1 MKNNKYTFIVSIFIL
16 FGALTLFL
24 SISLILNF
32 YIRGVNQSY
41 KMLEEK
47 NIEVT
52 NNLSTTIVESLGR
65 VESQLKVLSKLT
77 EDKNII
83 ANEDIISRVMWEQLK
98 ADENIAS
105 IFLADEYGNFLQT
118 RREPVFAYRSINKM
132 DERGLDCWY
141 YKDENYIT
149 TSITMNKSTYDPRKR
164 DWYKLVE
171 NSKTYWSQPYIF
183 DSTKEPGIT
192 VSIADYDKYNTKIK
206 VAAVDFT
213 LDKISKILEQKAQVL
228 NGKLIIF
235 NQNKDVIAT
244 SFGMSLKTKDNK
256 LIKLEDLDSSI
267 YSNTMKKVEENVFTN
282 ELKDENG
289 KNYIYFVSKFEK
301 SSGENWYIAS
311 YVDKD
316 IIVANSRGTLINSVL
331 ISLFIIILIYFPIQF
346 ILQRFVTKPI
356 NELEN
361 LTNEIVAN
369 RYENVKPIKTV
380 IYEFNQLSNSFVDM
394 AKSIQRHEQE
404 QINLIDSFIKILAES
419 IDAKS
424 PYTGGH
430 CERVPELALLL
441 AEAANDSNKG
451 ELKEFNFST
460 QDEWREFKTA
470 AWLHDC
476 GKVVVPEYIV
486 DKSTKLESIYNRIH
500 EIRTRFEVLHRDA
513 TIKFYEKLFLNPENK
528 EQLEKEL
535 KLNHEKLK
543 SDFEFIANCNIGGEF
558 LDQDSVNK
566 LIEISSIT
574 WMRNFDNRLGLG
586 EEELRRI
593 ENQEPFVPVL
603 ENLLEDK
610 QEHII
615 HRIRQ
620 INLDEYNKFGFK
632 MDIPEYER
640 NLGEIYNLSIKRG
653 TLTQEDRFKINEHII
668 MTIKMLENIPFTKN
682 LKNVPEYAGS
692 HHETM
697 IGTGYPR
704 KFFKEDISIAARIIA
719 IADIFE
725 ALTAS
730 DRPYKKAK
738 KLSESIKIMSF
749 MKKDGH
755 IDTELFEI
763 FLTSGVYMKYAKK
776 FLTEDQIDEV
786 DIKQYL

>member
-1 MKNNKYTFIVSIFIL
+1 
-16 FGALTLFL
+16 
-24 SISLILNF
+24 
-32 YIRGVNQSY
+32 
-41 KMLEEK
+41 
-47 NIEVT
+47 
-52 NNLSTTIVESLGR
+52 
-65 VESQLKVLSKLT
+65 
-77 EDKNII
+77 
-83 ANEDIISRVMWEQLK
+83 
-98 ADENIAS
+98 
-105 IFLADEYGNFLQT
+105 
-118 RREPVFAYRSINKM
+118 
-132 DERGLDCWY
+132 
-141 YKDENYIT
+141 
-149 TSITMNKSTYDPRKR
+149 
-164 DWYKLVE
+164 
-171 NSKTYWSQPYIF
+171 
-183 DSTKEPGIT
+183 
-192 VSIADYDKYNTKIK
+192 
-206 VAAVDFT
+206 
-213 LDKISKILEQKAQVL
+213 
-228 NGKLIIF
+228 
-235 NQNKDVIAT
+235 
-244 SFGMSLKTKDNK
+244 
-256 LIKLEDLDSSI
+256 
-267 YSNTMKKVEENVFTN
+267 
-282 ELKDENG
+282 
-289 KNYIYFVSKFEK
+289 
-301 SSGENWYIAS
+301 
-311 YVDKD
+311 
-316 IIVANSRGTLINSVL
+316 
-331 ISLFIIILIYFPIQF
+331 
-346 ILQRFVTKPI
+346 
-356 NELEN
+356 
-361 LTNEIVAN
+361 
-369 RYENVKPIKTV
+369 
-380 IYEFNQLSNSFVDM
+380 
-394 AKSIQRHEQE
+394 
-404 QINLIDSFIKILAES
+404 
-419 IDAKS
+419 
-424 PYTGGH
+424 
-430 CERVPELALLL
+430 
-441 AEAANDSNKG
+441 
-451 ELKEFNFST
+451 
-460 QDEWREFKTA
+460 
-470 AWLHDC
+470 
-476 GKVVVPEYIV
+476 
-486 DKSTKLESIYNRIH
+486 
-500 EIRTRFEVLHRDA
+500 VLHRDA

-528 EQLEKEL
+528 EQLEEEL

-615 HRIRQ
+615 RRIRQ

-682 LKNVPEYAGS
+682 LRNVPEYAGS

-704 KFFKEDISIAARIIA
+704 KYFKEDISIAARIIA

-776 FLTEDQIDEV
+776 FLTEEQIDEV